1 MEGLVIYYFKFI
13 EAIDAH
19 TFFETLTPSE
29 FASVVRYK
37 DTGELAI
44 VWNNLGLNVPLK
56 EFMEV

>member
-1 MEGLVIYYFKFI
+1 MVLIL
-13 EAIDAH
+13 DP
-19 TFFETLTPSE
+19 T
-29 FASVVRYK
+29 VRYK